1 MNAHVQLSRSWLL
14 TCFRETAA
22 VENASCYF
30 PLLDRIAEGTFSSL
44 RTHQELYTTFLE
56 VVQQDGH
63 LQDEGGLSSF
73 KLALSLHAAAP
84 RIEAQYQF
92 YSNSVEPSMMA
103 AQDAACPVW
112 VHLDGQQYCSPEL
125 ERAQQPVDNE
135 YIETELPFDRTLG
148 PRNAQVVSTLYADIT
163 HPLFGQFHQ
172 TVSASAKDGKN
183 AYRLRHR
190 PSVQQPGQPLFV
202 SGYGVE
208 LVLKRTDYIVIDD
221 RDAAQEA
228 EKAVDPVVAT
238 TVAEI
243 KPLTSAEVSRLG
255 MNAGSYIASA
265 EDPMDRLLEV
275 TANFPKYASHISSQN
290 ASSEFILE
298 HRQNREKLL
307 PAGYNVI
314 WMNGLQIQAR
324 DANAFTLIDILRK
337 ERQLIAQLRSIGLT
351 SSEAI
356 DLLSSEVVA
365 QAQAN
370 DQPQRYDW
378 RIKLESEDMI
388 IWLNDIEKD
397 ARYAKWPK
405 ALNNLLQRMYPGQLP
420 QVRRDIHNVIVPI
433 NFNHIQDLSM
443 IVNTL
448 QSLVKRSF
456 PVRIGLVPV
465 DVDDASKQCAKLSYH
480 LLETYGLGPLLQF
493 YQMVV
498 TSKSG
503 TGAIPT
509 IFDSAIQSFTTKE
522 GKEALTYADAISTEK
537 HNAKLNG
544 ASDYSA
550 RLSLQSSAPPVLVNG
565 AAIPRTDN
573 WLEALSQR
581 LYMDLR
587 ALQLALYEGELTD
600 DMWIPDYFLAQ
611 AATRRNPLIIPEDPK
626 AIEVVNV
633 ANIASEYAPVF
644 ADLPTILG
652 EESALLSTRAHL
664 LLVLDLD
671 TLQGQK
677 ILSEALA
684 FLEKHPEVDVQ
695 LLHNRRSGSTLMNV
709 PVELYQ
715 AASGGKSLDR
725 RTVHSYLRKASEA
738 VPRNSQ
744 NEEAKDNWLAQADLV
759 ETLGLRPGQNGLWLN
774 GRVVGPINSTFL
786 SEDFTNLLAYEVRER
801 IAPVTTAITALSLEE
816 KFTKPMDI
824 AKVTSVIARSLKSD
838 IPEGIYEAAPSIRL
852 DRFKQWKNDS
862 TMIHLKSRT
871 EASIEIVAS
880 IDPAS
885 EIAQAWVPL
894 LKVLSELDST
904 DVKIFLNPKE
914 MLSELPVKRFFR
926 NVITSGPS
934 FLANGTLARQE
945 AEFTSV
951 PPDVLFNLGMVVPPA
966 WLVAPEES
974 MYDLDN
980 IKLSNVPAGQNVDAL
995 YRIEHI
1001 LVEGHSRDVE
1011 KGVPPRGVQLLL
1023 GTEQDPHFADT
1034 IIMANLG
1041 YFQFKA
1047 NPGHW
1052 KINLKPGRS
1061 SKIFNI
1067 DSVGSKGYSAQ
1078 PGDEGTQVT
1087 LMSFEGATLFPRLS
1101 RKPGMEAEDVLE
1113 GTSLVDTAASY
1124 LKKGQS
1130 ILSSFGIGKK
1140 AGGSGT
1146 QADINIFSVAS
1157 GHLYERMLNIMMVS
1171 VMKHT
1176 THTVKFWFV
1185 EQFLSPSFKRSLPH
1199 LATHYNFEYEMVTY
1213 KWPHWLRG
1221 QKEKQREIWGY
1232 KILFLD
1238 VLFPLDLDK
1247 VIFVDADQIVR
1258 TDMMELN
1265 RVDLKG
1271 APYGFTPM
1279 CDSRTEMEGFRFWKQ
1294 GYWAN
1299 FLEGK
1304 PYHISALYVVD
1315 LKRFRE
1321 LAAGDRLR
1329 GQYHALS
1336 ADPNSLSNLD
1346 QDLPNHMQHNL
1357 PIHSL
1362 DQNWL
1367 WCETWCSDEALKS
1380 AKTIDLCNNPMTKE
1394 PKLDRARRQVP
1405 EWTEYDNEIAEV
1417 LKAAMKDDE
1426 DVVDLKAGSEKQ
1438 NDELYGKVKIKD
1450 EL

>member
-1 MNAHVQLSRSWLL
+1 ML
-14 TCFRETAA
+14 RETAA
-22 VENASCYF
+22 LENSSCYF
-30 PLLDRIAEGTFSSL
+30 PLLDRIADGTFSSL
-44 RTHQELYTTFLE
+44 QTDQELYSTFID
-56 VVQQDGH
+56 VIQQDGH
-63 LQDEGGLSSF
+63 LQDEGSLSSF

-92 YSNSVEPSMMA
+92 YNSSVEPSMMA

-112 VHLDGQQYCSPEL
+112 VHLDGKQYCSPEL

-135 YIETELPFDRTLG
+135 DLEIELPFDHTLG
-148 PRNAQVVSTLYADIT
+148 PKDAPIVSTLYADIT

-172 TVSASAKDGKN
+172 TVSATARDGRT
-183 AYRLRHR
+183 AYRLRYR
-190 PSVQQPGQPLFV
+190 PSIQEPVRPLYV

-221 RDAAQEA
+221 RDAAESA
-228 EKAVDPVVAT
+228 EKAADPAAAT

-243 KPLTSAEVSRLG
+243 KPLSSAEVSRLG
-255 MNAGSYIASA
+255 LNTGAYVMST
-265 EDPMDRLLEV
+265 EDPMSRLLEV
-275 TANFPKYASHISSQN
+275 TADFPKYASHIASQN
-290 ASSEFILE
+290 LSSEFVLE

-324 DANAFTLIDILRK
+324 GANAFTLIDTLRK
-337 ERQLIAQLRSIGLT
+337 ERQLIAKLRSIGLT
-351 SSEAI
+351 STEAI
-356 DLLSSEVVA
+356 DLLSNEVLA
-365 QAQAN
+365 QAQAD

-378 RIKLESEDMI
+378 RIATENEDTI
-388 IWLNDIEKD
+388 IWLNNIEKD

-420 QVRRDIHNVIVPI
+420 QVRRDIHTLIVPI
-433 NFNHIQDLSM
+433 DFNNIHDLSI

-456 PVRIGLVPV
+456 PVRMGLVPV
-465 DVDDASKQCAKLSYH
+465 GTNEASIQAAKLSYH
-480 LLETYGLGPLLQF
+480 IFGTYGIGPLLQF
-493 YQMVV
+493 YQNIVV
-498 TSKSG
+498 SKGGVSSMAS
-503 TGAIPT
+503 T
-509 IFDSAIQSFTTKE
+509 FDSTIQSFTAKE
-522 GKEALTYADAISTEK
+522 GKETSPHSDVVSNEEFDIRISA
-537 HNAKLNG
+537 AK
-544 ASDYSA
+544 DYST
-550 RLSLQSSAPPVLVNG
+550 RLALQGAASPVFVNG
-565 AAIPRTDN
+565 AAIPRTES
-573 WLEALSQR
+573 WLETLSQR

-587 ALQLALYEGELTD
+587 ALQVALYEGNIND
-600 DMWIPDYFLAQ
+600 DMWIPEYFLSQ
-611 AATRRNPLIIPEDPK
+611 AATRRNSLVIPEDAK
-626 AIEVVNV
+626 SVQVVNV
-633 ANIASEYAPVF
+633 ADIAADYASILNT
-644 ADLPTILG
+644 LPTLFG
-652 EESALLSTRAHL
+652 EESALLSTRAHM
-664 LLVLDLD
+664 LLVLNLD
-671 TLQGQK
+671 TLHGRE
-677 ILSEALA
+677 ILSEALK
-684 FLEKHPEVDVQ
+684 FLEKYPEVDLQ
-695 LLHNRRSGSTLMNV
+695 LLHNQSPDSAYTML
-709 PVELYQ
+709 PIELYRATLNKTPLTRDVVQSLLERDHVSSSSVDQDPSATKYWLDQ
-715 AASGGKSLDR
+715 A
-725 RTVHSYLRKASEA
+725 
-738 VPRNSQ
+738 
-744 NEEAKDNWLAQADLV
+744 
-759 ETLGLRPGQNGLWLN
+759 GLIGVIGLMPGQNGMWLN
-774 GRVVGPINSTFL
+774 GRIVGPLDTNFL
-786 SEDFTNLLAYEVRER
+786 SEDFDSLLTYEIQER
-801 IAPVTTAITALSLEE
+801 IAPVTTAITALGLEE
-816 KFTKPMDI
+816 KFTKPLDI
-824 AKVTSVIARSLKSD
+824 AKVTSIVARSLKSD
-838 IPEGIYEAAPSIRL
+838 IPEGIYEAAPLIRL
-852 DRFKQWKNDS
+852 DRFKQWKNES
-862 TMIHLKSRT
+862 TLIHLKSET
-871 EASIEIVAS
+871 EATVQVVAS
-880 IDPAS
+880 VDPAS

-894 LKVLSELDST
+894 LKVLSELDGV

-914 MLSELPVKRFFR
+914 ILSELPVKRFYR
-926 NVITSGPS
+926 NVVASSPA
-934 FLANGTLARQE
+934 FEANGTLARPQ
-945 AEFTSV
+945 AVFSDI
-951 PPDVLFNLGMVVPPA
+951 PPNVLFNLGMAVPPA

-974 MYDLDN
+974 IYDLDN
-980 IKLSNVPAGQNVDAL
+980 IKLNTVPAGQNVDAL
-995 YRIEHI
+995 YELEHI
-1001 LVEGHSRDVE
+1001 LVEGHSRDVD

-1023 GTEQDPHFADT
+1023 GSAQDPHFTDT

-1052 KINLKPGRS
+1052 QIGLKPGRS

-1067 DSVGSKGYSAQ
+1067 DSVGSKGYAAQ
-1078 PGDEGTQVT
+1078 AGDEGNQVT
-1087 LMSFEGATLFPRLS
+1087 LMSFQGATLFPRLS
-1101 RKPGMEAEDVLE
+1101 RKSGMESEDVLE
-1113 GTSLVDTAASY
+1113 GTSLADTAASY

-1130 ILSSFGIGKK
+1130 LLSSFGIGKK
-1140 AGGSGT
+1140 GAVSGG

-1157 GHLYERMLNIMMVS
+1157 GHLYERMLSIMMVS

-1176 THTVKFWFV
+1176 THTVKFWFI
-1185 EQFLSPSFKRSLPH
+1185 EQFLSPSFKRTLPH
-1199 LATHYNFEYEMVTY
+1199 LAAHYNFQYEMVTY

-1304 PYHISALYVVD
+1304 SYHISALYVVD

-1380 AKTIDLCNNPMTKE
+1380 AKTIDLCNNPQTKE

-1405 EWTEYDNEIAEV
+1405 EWTEYDNEIASV

-1426 DVVDLKAGSEKQ
+1426 DVVDLKTGSEKQ
-1438 NDELYGKVKIKD
+1438 NDELYGKAKIKD